1 MLISNNDVISKR
13 LNDIMPHYKA
23 TKLTIRIA
31 NVIPNTPTIV
41 YVS

>member
-1 MLISNNDVISKR
+1 MS
-13 LNDIMPHYKA
+13 HYKA

-41 YVS
+41 YVSENKIV